1 MCSLWFYWF
10 RGVEFRPDFKKVGEL
25 TCIFES
31 DAHLALT
38 ATATVNLVKA
48 LENVLNYNSPD
59 IVWAN
64 LDRPNIYI
72 MIEKEL
78 PNINKIEKYDDMI
91 MPVANELKE
100 KLTNFPLTIMYVESL
115 ECLGY
120 FYQYLAHE
128 LKEMQFCGEPIP
140 PNRIFAQYH
149 NDYPNTM
156 KQLIV
161 SDLVKE
167 RSNLRLVLA
176 TVALGMGL
184 NAPCIQRIIH
194 CRPPTTMEKYMQEIG
209 RAGPNGLEAEA
220 IMFYN
225 MSDVSKS
232 RKGFTTA
239 MREVFCLKIYV
250 TVRNC

>member
-1 MCSLWFYWF
+1 
-10 RGVEFRPDFKKVGEL
+10 
-25 TCIFES
+25 
-31 DAHLALT
+31 LALT

-64 LDRPNIYI
+64 IDRPNIYI
-72 MIEKEL
+72 MIEKKL

-100 KLTNFPLTIMYVESL
+100 KLTNFLLTIMYVESL

-161 SDLVKE
+161 L
-167 RSNLRLVLA
+167 
-176 TVALGMGL
+176 
-184 NAPCIQRIIH
+184 
-194 CRPPTTMEKYMQEIG
+194 
-209 RAGPNGLEAEA
+209 
-220 IMFYN
+220 
-225 MSDVSKS
+225 
-232 RKGFTTA
+232 
-239 MREVFCLKIYV
+239 
-250 TVRNC
+250 